1 MEKLKKRW
9 GVTSNFQ
16 LVVIFVVFAIT
27 GSTAAFV
34 AKPFINFF
42 GLNSENLGW
51 MYYPVKIL
59 IIFPLYQI
67 LLVFL
72 GFVFG
77 QFEFFWNFEK
87 KMLYRLK
94 LGKLVALFERNSGQ
108 KMS

>member
-16 LVVIFVVFAIT
+16 LYTIFFVFAIT
-27 GSTAAFV
+27 GSTSAFA
-34 AKPFINFF
+34 AKPLVNFF
-42 GLNSENLGW
+42 GLTFESIGW
-51 MYYPVKIL
+51 VYYPIKIL

-87 KMLYRLK
+87 KMLVRLK
-94 LGKLVALFERNSGQ
+94 LGKLITILEGNKTKEF
-108 KMS
+108 